1 MIADFRELQEM
12 QIKKIAN
19 FEPDKESVFNAL
31 SIFSFLFHIRALH
44 NENKE

>member
-1 MIADFRELQEM
+1 MSADFRELQEM

-19 FEPDKESVFNAL
+19 FDPDKEPSFNAM